1 MTKHK
6 YNQGDMLRYHLS
18 TPNSSQLLVIIGV
31 FSESYEV
38 LWPDHDGR
46 EPIKSYYFS
55 TLDDSDDITLV
66 ARGQ

>member
-6 YNQGDMLRYHLS
+6 YNQGDMLRYDWS
-18 TPNSSQLLVIIGV
+18 GNDAAQLLVITRV

-38 LWPDHDGR
+38 LWPGTDGKK
-46 EPIKSYYFS
+46 PIKSYYFS

-66 ARGQ
+66 ARG

>member
-6 YNQGDMLRYHLS
+6 YNQGDLLRYHWS
-18 TPNSSQLLVIIGV
+18 KAEAAQLFVIIRV

-38 LWPDHDGR
+38 LWPAGTDQKP
-46 EPIKSYYFS
+46 PIKSYYFS

-66 ARGQ
+66 ARG

>member
-6 YNQGDMLRYHLS
+6 YNQGDMLRYHWS
-18 TPNSSQLLVIIGV
+18 KAEAAQLFVIIRV

-38 LWPDHDGR
+38 LWPGTDGKK
-46 EPIKSYYFS
+46 PIKAYHFS

-66 ARGQ
+66 IRGQ

>member
-1 MTKHK
+1 MKHQ
-6 YNQGDMLRYHLS
+6 YNQGDMLRYDWS
-18 TPNSSQLLVIIGV
+18 GNDAAQLLVITRV

-38 LWPDHDGR
+38 LWPGTDGKK
-46 EPIKSYYFS
+46 PIKSYYFS

>member
-6 YNQGDMLRYHLS
+6 YNQGDMLRYHLA

-38 LWPDHDGR
+38 LWPGTDGKK
-46 EPIKSYYFS
+46 PIKSYYFS
-55 TLDDSDDITLV
+55 TLDDSDDITLI
-66 ARGQ
+66 AQG